1 MDCANRDLV
10 HGSRVKKS
18 TSRAGKPH
26 FSAAGLSL
34 APPFPIRTPMPDHL
48 KLSTAAGVLHIR
60 FDRPEKKNA
69 FTAPMYAGIA
79 AALEQARDDAAVRV
93 VLLSGEGGAFT
104 AGNDLQD
111 FMHNPPDL
119 EPGPEPGPVVRF
131 MRALAATPK
140 VVVAAVQGP
149 AVGVGATLLLHCD
162 LVLAADNARLS
173 LPFINLG
180 LVPEFGSTLLLPQ
193 RIGYLQA
200 AELALLGEAFDAAT
214 ALRLGL
220 VNRVLPAAELDQAA
234 LALAGKLAAKAPEAL
249 LLTRRLLKSGGGA
262 GGEALMQR
270 IDEES
275 GHFARRLR
283 SAEFREA
290 ATAFFEKRPPDFSG
304 LS

>member
-1 MDCANRDLV
+1 MSDNLQ
-10 HGSRVKKS
+10 
-18 TSRAGKPH
+18 
-26 FSAAGLSL
+26 F
-34 APPFPIRTPMPDHL
+34 
-48 KLSTAAGVLHIR
+48 STAAGVLHIR

-79 AALEQARDDAAVRV
+79 DALERARDDQAVRV
-93 VLLSGEGGAFT
+93 VLLSGAGGAFT
-104 AGNDLQD
+104 AGNDLQE
-111 FMHNPPDL
+111 FMNNPPDL
-119 EPGPEPGPVVRF
+119 EPDAAPGPVVRF

-149 AVGVGATLLLHCD
+149 AVGVGSTLLLHCD

-234 LALAGKLAAKAPEAL
+234 LVLAGKLAAKAPEAL
-249 LLTRRLLKSGGGA
+249 LLTKRLLKSGA
-262 GGEALMQR
+262 GELMQR

-275 GHFARRLR
+275 VHFARRLR

-290 ATAFFEKRPPDFSG
+290 ATAFFEKRPPDFSK